1 MPLCDLSRREFLGAA
16 AFAAVGLPA
25 IFTPAYSVF
34 AATLATPYT
43 PPDSPRATLNFN
55 LNWKFLRED
64 VPAAEAP
71 SFDDSKWAT
80 GSIPHTFNDMDS
92 FREFISHGGGDRGT
106 YKGLSWYRKHFKL
119 PADLAG
125 RRIFLEFEGIRQAD
139 DIFLNAKAIGL
150 YENGIQP
157 MGST

>member
-1 MPLCDLSRREFLGAA
+1 MPPCDLSRREFLGAA

-64 VPAAEAP
+64 VPAAVGGRPAGL
-71 SFDDSKWAT
+71 WA
-80 GSIPHTFNDMDS
+80 
-92 FREFISHGGGDRGT
+92 GGGGVDGEGACRW
-106 YKGLSWYRKHFKL
+106 LR
-119 PADLAG
+119 LA
-125 RRIFLEFEGIRQAD
+125 RYA
-139 DIFLNAKAIGL
+139 
-150 YENGIQP
+150 
-157 MGST
+157 